1 MSGHGPRIEPP
12 QVVQAVESYVSKAL
26 HDARAFSNSTPLDE
40 SGIWSL
46 HTLAAEIYALGWRDG
61 EDAEA
66 RRHDGE
72 RVRAL
77 KAEPEGAAE

>member
-1 MSGHGPRIEPP
+1 MSGHAPRIEPP

-26 HDARAFSNSTPLDE
+26 HDAENYSNSTPLDE
-40 SGIWSL
+40 SGVWSL
-46 HTLAAEIYALGWRDG
+46 HTLAAEIYALGWKDG
-61 EDAEA
+61 EAAEA

-77 KAEPEGAAE
+77 KPKPQGVTE